1 MSLKILPSIVFPVT
15 PAQANV
21 LHENVVQ
28 LNLVDAGLN
37 PRQQQAIG
45 LTCDIYDLLAKSAG
59 AIDYRGVQGHKRL
72 YADAMAFVGTGS
84 PIVTRHGDL
93 KAAHLAIDYSDTQQ
107 KLAKAGMPPISS
119 LVAELL
125 NESRDFANLPGR
137 EDDRCALLLRYL
149 LKK

>member
-1 MSLKILPSIVFPVT
+1 MSLKILPSIVYPVN
-15 PAQANV
+15 PSQANV

-45 LTCDIYDLLAKSAG
+45 LTCDIYDLLAKSGG
-59 AIDYRGVQGHKRL
+59 AVDYRGVAGHRRL

-107 KLAKAGMPPISS
+107 KLAKAGMAPIPSE
-119 LVAELL
+119 VALL
-125 NESRDFANLPGR
+125 LKESIDLSNLPGK
-137 EDDRCALLLRYL
+137 EDDRIALLLRYL

>member
-1 MSLKILPSIVFPVT
+1 MALQLLPSLVYPITSP
-15 PAQANV
+15 QANV
-21 LHENVVQ
+21 LMNNVVQ
-28 LNLVDAGLN
+28 LNLLDAGLN

-45 LTCDIYDLLAKSAG
+45 LLCDIYDLLAKSGG
-59 AIDYRGVQGHKRL
+59 AVDYRGKDGHRRL

-93 KAAHLAIDYSDTQQ
+93 KAAHLAIDYSDTQN

-119 LVAELL
+119 LVSVLL
-125 NESRDFANLPGR
+125 NEASDFSNLPAK
-137 EDDRCALLLRYL
+137 EDDRCALFLRYL